1 MLGEAEVEARSAIE
15 SLRSG
20 VPSRSAVARLGSTQD
35 AAGVA
40 FEKALTDTAAGA
52 GTSPLTVAATFGGGK
67 THLLEWFRALA
78 EQQGFVTAYLV
89 VSPEMPLGK
98 PESVLRAIAED
109 ARAPGRTGPA
119 IRELAASARAD
130 GEAWQDLRR
139 WATRLPDR
147 FQALLH
153 VYEAIRIDEEL
164 RTQILGDFEGRTLG
178 KTILRQKLRELGQ
191 QAAYDLSGPSG
202 EAVLAP
208 ARLRLF
214 GRLCRA
220 FTGRGLV
227 VLIDELERLR
237 RFTVRQR
244 LAAYD
249 AIGWWREQAEAEDSG
264 LLPVFAMTSGFVEET
279 ISAGANDSS
288 RVQALDEQTTL
299 AHRGLELL
307 LAPPLRLQAPSAA
320 EEAEIQYRVKSIYE
334 QAYGQPVPVLAPG
347 QDVRTSIRAEIRRW
361 ITCWDLMRYHP
372 GYTPRVLTDEVRLDE
387 REIAEDLAGGEDDG

>member
-1 MLGEAEVEARSAIE
+1 MVEARNAVE

-20 VPSRSAVARLGSTQD
+20 VPSRSAVAQLGCTQED
-35 AAGVA
+35 ARAA
-40 FEKALTDTAAGA
+40 FEQALADTAAGA
-52 GTSPLTVAATFGGGK
+52 GTQPLTIAATFGGGK
-67 THLLEWFRALA
+67 THLLEWFRAVA
-78 EQQGFVTAYLV
+78 EQRGFVTAYLV

-98 PESVLRAIAED
+98 PESVLRAIAEE

-130 GEAWQDLRR
+130 GEAWHALRE
-139 WATRLPDR
+139 WAAGLPDR

-153 VYEAIRIDEEL
+153 IYEAIRIDEEL
-164 RTQILGDFEGRTLG
+164 RTQILGDFEGRTLA
-178 KTILRQKLRELGQ
+178 KTVIRQKLRELGQ
-191 QAAYDLSGPSG
+191 QAAYDLTGSGG
-202 EAVLAP
+202 EAALAP
-208 ARLRLF
+208 ERLRLF

-220 FTGRGLV
+220 LTGRGLV

-249 AIGWWREQAEAEDSG
+249 AIGWWRQQAAAEDSG

-279 ISAGANDSS
+279 ISGGTADAA
-288 RVQALDEQTTL
+288 RVRALDEQTTL
-299 AHRGLELL
+299 AQHGLELL
-307 LAPPLRLQAPSAA
+307 LAPPLRLQAPSVA
-320 EEAEIQYRVKSIYE
+320 EEAEIQYRVKAIYE
-334 QAYGQPVPVLAPG
+334 RAYGREVPVLAPG

-372 GYTPRVLTDEVRLDE
+372 GYTPRVQTEEVRLDE
-387 REIAEDLAGGEDDG
+387 REISEELTAGEDDA